1 MKSIWTL
8 KMKITTRR
16 SFKSL
21 NLWYD
26 VCMYVRMSMDLHVET
41 RGQCWVLFFISLCNI
56 LRNKIFYICLEFMD
70 LVRMPGQQIQ
80 DILMSVVSHC
90 GY

>member
-1 MKSIWTL
+1 
-8 KMKITTRR
+8 MKITTRQ

-26 VCMYVRMSMDLHVET
+26 VCMYVHMSMDLHVET

-90 GY
+90 GYSEKPQ